1 MPPAAANMAGS
12 SVAGPAARQ
21 PRGEFVRRFRWI
33 AIVCAATLMTALTAG
48 AAAGQSGGG
57 KETLTASDVGI
68 TPTEIRIGVIADT
81 GSSLAPG
88 LFQGSVDGVQAWA
101 KYMNEKEDGLA
112 GRKIVVDTYDSALDA
127 NKARNAIIEACTKDF
142 AIVGTSALFL
152 NNVDDLVGCKDSKG
166 AATGLPDFPFTTTEV
181 LHQCSPV
188 SYPINPSVLDC
199 ATKDQHPQT
208 YRGALGATDYYLKKF
223 GKNSLH
229 GVFLY
234 PSDLKS
240 AKDSQVPAFTAQ
252 QQAGIKQDATFD
264 TSARAPQTA
273 YTPYVQALKDNQ
285 STYFR
290 SGLNEASTIAAM
302 KEAKIQGVNT
312 VKVWDCSLQCY
323 DKDILAAPET
333 EGLYVWTSFLPFE
346 ETKSNKMLANFIK
359 YTGTDKADG
368 YSTQAFGAGLMVRDI
383 VNNITEADGNNAL
396 TRTALLK
403 GAANL
408 HDFDADGMLAPRD
421 AGARVP
427 SLCYALTQV
436 QSGKFVRVFP
446 KKAGTFDCNDKN
458 KYTIKLD
465 LIK

>member
-1 MPPAAANMAGS
+1 MS
-12 SVAGPAARQ
+12 
-21 PRGEFVRRFRWI
+21 
-33 AIVCAATLMTALTAG
+33 ALTAG

-57 KETLTASDVGI
+57 KEALTASDVGI
-68 TPTEIRIGVIADT
+68 SPTEIRIGVIADT

-88 LFQGSVDGVQAWA
+88 LFQGSVDGVVAWA
-101 KYMNEKEDGLA
+101 KYMNEKEGGLA

-127 NKARNAIIEACTKDF
+127 NKARNSIIEACTKDF
-142 AIVGTSALFL
+142 ALVGTSALFV
-152 NNVDDLVGCKDSKG
+152 NNVDDLVGCKDIKG

-188 SYPINPSVLDC
+188 SFPINPSVLDC

-208 YRGALGATDYYLKKF
+208 YRGGLGATNYYIKKY
-223 GKNSLH
+223 GKNALH
-229 GVFLY
+229 GLFLY

-240 AKDSQVPAFTAQ
+240 AKDAQVPAFTAQ

-264 TSARAPQTA
+264 VSARATQPQ
-273 YTPYVQALKDNQ
+273 YTPFVQTLKDNQ

-302 KEAKIQGVNT
+302 KEAKLQGVTT

-323 DKDILAAPET
+323 DKDVLAAPET
-333 EGLYVWTSFLPFE
+333 EGLYVWTSFLPFD

-359 YTGTDKADG
+359 YVGTDKADG
-368 YSTQAFGAGLMVRDI
+368 YSTQAWGAGLMLRDI
-383 VNNITEADGNNAL
+383 VNGITQDGGNNSV
-396 TRTALLK
+396 TRAAVIK

-408 HDFDADGMLAPRD
+408 HKFDADGMLGVRD
-421 AGARVP
+421 AGARIP
-427 SLCYALTQV
+427 SVCFVLTQV
-436 QSGKFVRVFP
+436 KSGKFVRVYP
-446 KKAGTFDCNDKN
+446 TKAGTFDCNAKN
-458 KYTIKLD
+458 LYTVKLD